1 MYVIVDTAF
10 AGEDNS
16 PPLNTLA
23 KPMCAPKPFTVTVPA
38 AASKE
43 YV

>member
-1 MYVIVDTAF
+1 VIEDTAF

-23 KPMCAPKPFTVTVPA
+23 KPRCAPKPFTVNEAEA
-38 AASKE
+38 ALKE